1 MNKINF
7 LLLCIIL
14 LYGCSDDNM
23 YNTRFF
29 SDDIQEHEDSY
40 YWYSC
45 YVLDVGRSNENDKI
59 VMEINNVTI
68 TSPRVYGGDIIK
80 FEQVM
85 VYPTGVLILSAD
97 DVIEINPPFTVQSG
111 ATFEFYTY

>member
-1 MNKINF
+1 
-7 LLLCIIL
+7 
-14 LYGCSDDNM
+14 M

-59 VMEINNVTI
+59 VTEINNVTI

>member
-59 VMEINNVTI
+59 VTEINNVTI

-97 DVIEINPPFTVQSG
+97 DVIEIQPDFRVEAGG
-111 ATFEFYTY
+111 AFEFYSY